1 MNPRAY
7 TDDQVEFIRAKA
19 QDHTDPQIAEL
30 LGWAPWKVLHVRKR
44 HDIPPMP
51 RGKFWTAPRREE
63 LRRLYEVKGLTGDAI
78 AECMGCHGST
88 VRKAVLKFGFVRNPA
103 VAARERSENARLAG
117 LKGSASL
124 WAGHEPK
131 KRARPPAPVGPA
143 APAAT
148 VQRRHFGNGAYSP
161 KTPVDREP
169 LDTRILTAL
178 SERPMSAATLATL
191 TGDKEAYVSLQL
203 VALAHAGRVLA
214 GEGGVR
220 DRKWSLAA

>member
-1 MNPRAY
+1 MSPRAY
-7 TDDQVEFIRAKA
+7 TDDQIEFIRTKA

-51 RGKFWTAPRREE
+51 RASFWTKARREE
-63 LRRLYEVKGLTGDAI
+63 LRRLLEVQGLAGDAI
-78 AECMGCHGST
+78 AERLGCHGST
-88 VRKAVLKFGFVRNPA
+88 IRKAVLKFGYVRNPA

-131 KRARPPAPVGPA
+131 KRVRPA
-143 APAAT
+143 APAPAAPI
-148 VQRRHFGNGAYSP
+148 QRRRHFGNSAFIPSEP
-161 KTPVDREP
+161 KDREP
-169 LDTRILTAL
+169 LDVRILSAL
-178 SERPMSAATLATL
+178 ADRPMSAATLATL
-191 TGDKEAYVSLQL
+191 TGDKEAWVSMQL
-203 VALAHAGRVLA
+203 AALAHAGRVQA
-214 GEGGVR
+214 GEGGAR

>member
-1 MNPRAY
+1 MNPRSY
-7 TDDQVEFIRAKA
+7 TDEQVEFIRTKAK
-19 QDHTDPQIAEL
+19 DHTDPQIAEL

-44 HDIPPMP
+44 HDVPPMP
-51 RGKFWTAPRREE
+51 RGKFWTPPRREN
-63 LRRLYEVKGLTGDAI
+63 LRRLYEVQGLTGDAI
-78 AECMGCHGST
+78 AQRMGCHGST

-131 KRARPPAPVGPA
+131 KRAQPPVPVAPTAPVQ
-143 APAAT
+143 
-148 VQRRHFGNGAYSP
+148 QRYHFGNGAYSP

-169 LDTRILTAL
+169 LDARILCAL
-178 SERPMSAATLATL
+178 AKQPMSAATLATL
-191 TGDKEAYVSLQL
+191 TGDKEAYVGLQL
-203 VALAHAGRVLA
+203 LALAHAGRVQA

-220 DRKWSLAA
+220 DRKWSIAA